1 MKSRTEV
8 ESSTVAVA
16 VAVAVAVSVADTANV
31 AFDFKQ
37 SNLIDSNVSLH
48 MHLTLGLSSALVK
61 FDV

>member
-16 VAVAVAVSVADTANV
+16 VAVAVSVADTTNV